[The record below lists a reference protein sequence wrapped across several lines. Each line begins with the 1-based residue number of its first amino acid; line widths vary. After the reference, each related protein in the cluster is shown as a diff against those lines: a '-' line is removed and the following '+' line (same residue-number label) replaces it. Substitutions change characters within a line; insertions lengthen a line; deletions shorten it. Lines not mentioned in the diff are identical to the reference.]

1 MLTSKHAGT
10 AKSGKRHSHR
20 HNGHRGH
27 KGHHAGLG
35 HAWDR
40 EHEMII
46 NRIVLIII
54 ASSIAWFLDA
64 APNIMMAFQ
73 IHFMV
78 SLMIAIAYRFDR
90 RPSMVRRL
98 AGIIND
104 FGAGTYLFHIGGAS
118 LAALYPIY
126 LWVILGYGFRFGIRW
141 LFVATGLATL
151 SFGWTVY
158 NVPYW
163 QENLSLSIG
172 LLLGLAVIP
181 SYCSTLITS
190 LSQAKEEA
198 EAANK
203 AKSLFLASISHE
215 LRTPL
220 NAIIGYGT
228 HLLGM
233 KMPESQQQMIST
245 SVSAGRHLLHLINQL
260 LSFAKSDSQEEM
272 PEPVDFS
279 IVELLTDVRD
289 IMQIAAEEKGL
300 IIHLQAEPMSDRIAV
315 GQVDHIRNI
324 LINLTSNA
332 VKFTD
337 SGFVLLKCGYE
348 EDKDGSGLWCSVA
361 DTGPGIAREAQER
374 IFEVFQQADD
384 SVVTKF
390 GGTGL
395 GLAICRQL
403 AQQMG
408 GDISLSSKT
417 GVGSVFTLSCPIAF
431 SEDERVETETN
442 EVHILSLGNG
452 SAAPRITKAANQSIR
467 IDHVRHFADTNIL
480 TLLEDRDLGEYDLA
494 VLESE
499 FAAKYDEEHALWSRF
514 REAKLPPVLL
524 SGSGSRD
531 LEDIELRAAFA
542 SVLPSTPDFETIRS
556 VVQIGCSFN
565 RSLKSAGEITDTGIH
580 EVQAQRV
587 LVADDNRT
595 NQMVLETILSNAGH
609 QVTVVPDG
617 EKALDEL
624 ENEAFDIVFLDV
636 NMPRL
641 GGIECCKMWRQIEGA
656 RAHVPIIGLTAD
668 STEETEKRCLD
679 AGMDLRLTK
688 PVEAGPLLETIARLT
703 KSETSSDL
711 PGSTDDPFGRVTRI
725 DDNAAS
731 EKPVSIDPSQ
741 LNYLRSIGDGEFVR
755 SIIEAYLE
763 DTATIMEALDK
774 AVSAGNI
781 DEFRFHAHAFK
792 SGANNVGAVMLSK
805 ICARLE
811 VITEPDFAAHAEEH
825 LELVRSE
832 VGQIT
837 VYFRNME
844 SEPESS
850 TKDGDGDGDE
860 LRQSG

>member
-10 AKSGKRHSHR
+10 GKSGKHHSHR

-27 KGHHAGLG
+27 KAHHAGLG
-35 HAWDR
+35 RAQDR

-90 RPSMVRRL
+90 RPSTVRRL

-104 FGAGTYLFHIGGAS
+104 FGAGTYLFHIGGS
-118 LAALYPIY
+118 GLAALYPIY

-172 LLLGLAVIP
+172 LLIGLAVIP
-181 SYCSTLITS
+181 SYCSTLITK

-272 PEPVDFS
+272 PEPVNFS

-348 EDKDGSGLWCSVA
+348 EDKDGDSLWCSVT
-361 DTGPGIAREAQER
+361 DTGPGIAEEAQER

-384 SVVTKF
+384 SVVSKF

-408 GDISLSSKT
+408 GDVALASKA
-417 GVGSVFTLSCPIAF
+417 GVGSVFTLSCPIDFAEGQ
-431 SEDERVETETN
+431 SAETITN
-442 EVHILSLGNG
+442 EVHILSLGTG
-452 SAAPRITKAANQSIR
+452 PDVPQIETSDDQSVR
-467 IDHVRHFADTNIL
+467 VDHVRLVPGTDIL
-480 TLLEDRDLGEYDLA
+480 HLLEDRDLGAYDLA
-494 VLESE
+494 VLEAE
-499 FAAKYDEEHALWSRF
+499 FAAQYDEEHVLWTRF
-514 REAKLPPVLL
+514 RDAKLPPVLL

-565 RSLKSAGEITDTGIH
+565 RSLKSAGETTDNSLLDV
-580 EVQAQRV
+580 EAQRV

-624 ENEAFDIVFLDV
+624 ENGAFDIVFLDV

-656 RAHVPIIGLTAD
+656 RAHIPIIGLTAD

-703 KSETSSDL
+703 KSQTGTDL

-763 DTATIMEALDK
+763 DTATIMKALDK

-805 ICARLE
+805 ICGRLE

-837 VYFRNME
+837 EYFRNLGGEEMSE
-844 SEPESS
+844 GSEP
-850 TKDGDGDGDE
+850 GDVDE
-860 LRQSG
+860 VRQSG